1 MIHNNRM
8 ATSDP
13 LPSTREKANRET
25 SARVAEEGI
34 VLLENKGVLPF
45 DSGVSSIALYG
56 SGARHTVKGGTGS
69 GDVNVRDYVTVE
81 QGLRRSGYA
90 VVTGDVLSEYD
101 QILLDAQR
109 AYDASVR
116 ERAKAGAFA
125 GLIAMMSNPFIPPV
139 FPGLTEEVLCR
150 HPADAAV
157 YVLSRNSGEGAD
169 RRAVPGDYSLSE
181 QEISDITLLAERY
194 PRFVLLLNV
203 GGVVE
208 LAPVKNLPGAIV
220 LMGQGGSG
228 CGDAVATIL
237 SGRETPCG
245 KLTATW
251 AVEYADYP
259 FAGEFGDRYD
269 SYYKEGVFVG
279 YRWFDS
285 LGKEVLY
292 PFGYGLSYTTFAL
305 SIQGAELR
313 ENQVSVRVVVKNT
326 GAHPGKEVV
335 QLYAAPKAP
344 GLGKPYQSLAAFEKT
359 KLLAPG
365 EEQALTLNFDG
376 ELLAV
381 YNEAKAAWLI
391 EQGEYCLLCGTNSRS
406 TTPCAVICVSQTI
419 ITEQCENK
427 LRGEEVEEIGNT
439 RYFSFPKKLP
449 VLQLDPGAF
458 DTIKH
463 DYTKQPA
470 DDFGA
475 LTETELATLC
485 IGAARIDMSAVT
497 VVGTFSEGLPGA
509 AGETTSLLTEKG
521 VPSITMVDGPAGIR
535 VNPIL
540 HEKDGGYLSDPRE
553 DPIFGKLI
561 TADTAPVDLSGSVTR
576 YQYCTALPV
585 ASMLAQ
591 SWNPE
596 LLYQAGELIAAEMEL
611 LGVDIWL
618 APAMNI
624 QRNPLCGRNFEY
636 FSEDPLL
643 TGVCAA
649 ALTNGVQS
657 RPGKCVSIKH
667 FAANNQETNRNFH
680 NVHVSE
686 RALREIY
693 LRGYEICLKKSKPAT
708 VMTALNLI
716 NGVHA
721 ACDHDLLTDILRRE
735 WGFDG
740 IVMTDWGT
748 TGVPGSN
755 QGQKYDC
762 CYASDCIR
770 AGNDLIMPGSKRD
783 LDYLLA
789 DLENG
794 KLDPEDVRRC
804 GGNILKL
811 LREIESEGRNGT
823 VCTENQR
830 PE

>member
-25 SARVAEEGI
+25 STRIAEEGI

-45 DSGVSSIALYG
+45 DSGVRTIALYG
-56 SGARHTVKGGTGS
+56 SGARHTIKGGTGS

-81 QGLRRSGYA
+81 QGLLNSGYS
-90 VVTGDVLSEYD
+90 VVTGEVLAEYD
-101 QILLDAQR
+101 GILQNARLI
-109 AYDASVR
+109 YDASVR

-169 RRAVPGDYSLSE
+169 RRAVPGDYYLSE
-181 QEISDITLLAERY
+181 QEISDITLLAGQY
-194 PRFVLLLNV
+194 QKFALLLNV

-208 LAPVKNLPGAIV
+208 LSPVKDLPGAIV

-228 CGDAVATIL
+228 CGDAAAAVL
-237 SGRETPCG
+237 SGRETPSG
-245 KLTATW
+245 RLTATW
-251 AVEYADYP
+251 AEQYADYP
-259 FAGEFGDRYD
+259 FAAEFGDKYD

-285 LGKEVLY
+285 LGKDVLY
-292 PFGYGLSYTTFAL
+292 PFGYGLSYTAFTL
-305 SIQGAELR
+305 SIQGTELSGHR
-313 ENQVSVRVVVKNT
+313 VSVRVAVKNT
-326 GAHPGKEVV
+326 GVRPGKEVV
-335 QLYAAPKAP
+335 QLYAAPKSP
-344 GLGKPYQSLAAFEKT
+344 GLEKPYQSLVAFKKT
-359 KLLAPG
+359 KLLQPG
-365 EEQALTLNFDG
+365 EEQTLTLNFDA
-376 ELLAV
+376 ELFAV
-381 YNEAKAAWLI
+381 YHEQRAVWLI
-391 EQGEYCLLCGTNSRS
+391 EQGEYCLLCGTDSRT
-406 TTPCAVICVSQTI
+406 TTPCAVVSLPESILLQ
-419 ITEQCENK
+419 QCENK
-427 LRGEEVEEIGNT
+427 LRGERIEEIGST
-439 RYFSFPKKLP
+439 RYFTFPEQLP
-449 VLQLDPGAF
+449 VLRLDPGAF
-458 DTIKH
+458 CPVKH
-463 DYTKQPA
+463 DYTQRSAA
-470 DDFGA
+470 DVEG
-475 LTETELATLC
+475 LTDRELATLC
-485 IGAARIDMSAVT
+485 IGAARIDLSAVT

-521 VPSITMVDGPAGIR
+521 VPSITMVDGPAGVR

-540 HEKDGGYLSDPRE
+540 HEKNGGYLSDPRE
-553 DPIFGKLI
+553 DPIFSKLI

-686 RALREIY
+686 RTLREIY
-693 LRGYEICLKKSKPAT
+693 LRGYEICLKNSKPAT

-716 NGVHA
+716 NGVHT

-735 WGFDG
+735 WGFNG

>member
-25 SARVAEEGI
+25 STRIAEEGI

-45 DSGVSSIALYG
+45 DSGVRTIALYG
-56 SGARHTVKGGTGS
+56 SGARHTIKGGTGS

-81 QGLRRSGYA
+81 QGLLNSGYS
-90 VVTGDVLSEYD
+90 VVTGEVLAEYD
-101 QILLDAQR
+101 GILQNARLI
-109 AYDASVR
+109 YDASVR

-169 RRAVPGDYSLSE
+169 RRAVPGDYYLSE
-181 QEISDITLLAERY
+181 QEISDITLLAGQY
-194 PRFVLLLNV
+194 QKFALLLNV

-208 LAPVKNLPGAIV
+208 LSPVKDLPGAIV

-228 CGDAVATIL
+228 CGDAAAAVL
-237 SGRETPCG
+237 SGRETPSG
-245 KLTATW
+245 RLTATW
-251 AVEYADYP
+251 AEQYADYP
-259 FAGEFGDRYD
+259 FAAEFGDKYD

-285 LGKEVLY
+285 LGKDVLY
-292 PFGYGLSYTTFAL
+292 PFGYGLSYTAFTL
-305 SIQGAELR
+305 SIQGTELSGHR
-313 ENQVSVRVVVKNT
+313 VSVRVAVKNT
-326 GAHPGKEVV
+326 GVRPGKEVV
-335 QLYAAPKAP
+335 QLYAAPKSP
-344 GLGKPYQSLAAFEKT
+344 GLEKPYQSLVAFKKT
-359 KLLAPG
+359 KLLQPG
-365 EEQALTLNFDG
+365 EEQTLTLNFDA
-376 ELLAV
+376 ELFAV
-381 YNEAKAAWLI
+381 YHEQRAVWLI
-391 EQGEYCLLCGTNSRS
+391 EQGEYCLLCGTDSRT
-406 TTPCAVICVSQTI
+406 TTPCAVVSLPESILLQ
-419 ITEQCENK
+419 QCENK
-427 LRGEEVEEIGNT
+427 LRGERIEKIGST
-439 RYFSFPKKLP
+439 RYFTFPEQLP
-449 VLQLDPGAF
+449 VLRLDPGAF
-458 DTIKH
+458 CPVKH
-463 DYTKQPA
+463 DYTQRSAA
-470 DDFGA
+470 DVEG
-475 LTETELATLC
+475 LTDRELATLC
-485 IGAARIDMSAVT
+485 IGAARIDLSAVT

-521 VPSITMVDGPAGIR
+521 VPSITMVDGPAGVR

-540 HEKDGGYLSDPRE
+540 HEKNGGYLSDPRE
-553 DPIFGKLI
+553 DPIFSKLI

-636 FSEDPLL
+636 FSEAPLL

-686 RALREIY
+686 RTLREIY
-693 LRGYEICLKKSKPAT
+693 LRGYEICLKNSKPAT

-716 NGVHA
+716 NGVHT

-735 WGFDG
+735 WGFNG

>member
-8 ATSDP
+8 ATPDP

-25 SARVAEEGI
+25 STRIAEEGI

-45 DSGVSSIALYG
+45 DSGVSTIALYG
-56 SGARHTVKGGTGS
+56 SGARHTIKGGTGS

-81 QGLRRSGYA
+81 QGLLNSGYS
-90 VVTGDVLSEYD
+90 VVTGEVLTEYD
-101 QILLDAQR
+101 GILQNARLI
-109 AYDASVR
+109 YDASVR

-169 RRAVPGDYSLSE
+169 RRAVPGDYYLSE
-181 QEISDITLLAERY
+181 QEISDITLLASQY
-194 PRFVLLLNV
+194 QKFVLLLNV

-208 LAPVKNLPGAIV
+208 LSPVKDLPGAIV

-228 CGDAVATIL
+228 CGDAAAAVL
-237 SGRETPCG
+237 SGRETPSG
-245 KLTATW
+245 RLTATW
-251 AVEYADYP
+251 AVQYADYP
-259 FAGEFGDRYD
+259 FAAEFGDKYD
-269 SYYKEGVFVG
+269 SYYKEGAFVG

-285 LGKEVLY
+285 LGKDVLY
-292 PFGYGLSYTTFAL
+292 PFGYGLSYTAFTL
-305 SIQGAELR
+305 SIQGTELSGHR
-313 ENQVSVRVVVKNT
+313 VSVRVAVKNT
-326 GAHPGKEVV
+326 GVRPGKEVV
-335 QLYAAPKAP
+335 QLYAAPKSP
-344 GLGKPYQSLAAFEKT
+344 GLEKPYQSLVAFKKT
-359 KLLAPG
+359 KLLQPG
-365 EEQALTLNFDG
+365 EEQTLTLNFDA
-376 ELLAV
+376 ELFAV
-381 YNEAKAAWLI
+381 YH
-391 EQGEYCLLCGTNSRS
+391 EQRAVWQIDRGEYCLLCGTDSR
-406 TTPCAVICVSQTI
+406 TTAPCAVVTSPENI
-419 ITEQCENK
+419 ILEQCENK
-427 LRGEEVEEIGNT
+427 LRGERIEEIGST
-439 RYFSFPKKLP
+439 RYFAFPEQLP
-449 VLQLDPGAF
+449 VLRLEPGAF
-458 DTIKH
+458 CPVRH
-463 DYTKQPA
+463 DYTEQAAA
-470 DDFGA
+470 DVEG
-475 LTETELATLC
+475 LTDRELATLC
-485 IGAARIDMSAVT
+485 IGAARINMSAVT

-521 VPSITMVDGPAGIR
+521 VPSITMVDGPAGVR

-540 HEKDGGYLSDPRE
+540 HEKNGGYLSDPRE
-553 DPIFGKLI
+553 DPIFSKLI

-667 FAANNQETNRNFH
+667 FAANNQESNRNFH

-748 TGVPGSN
+748 NGVPGSN

-811 LREIESEGRNGT
+811 LREIESEG
-823 VCTENQR
+823 
-830 PE
+830 

>member
-1 MIHNNRM
+1 
-8 ATSDP
+8 
-13 LPSTREKANRET
+13 
-25 SARVAEEGI
+25 
-34 VLLENKGVLPF
+34 
-45 DSGVSSIALYG
+45 
-56 SGARHTVKGGTGS
+56 
-69 GDVNVRDYVTVE
+69 
-81 QGLRRSGYA
+81 
-90 VVTGDVLSEYD
+90 
-101 QILLDAQR
+101 
-109 AYDASVR
+109 
-116 ERAKAGAFA
+116 
-125 GLIAMMSNPFIPPV
+125 MMSNPFIPPV

-169 RRAVPGDYSLSE
+169 RRAVPGDYYLSE
-181 QEISDITLLAERY
+181 QEISDITLLAGQY
-194 PRFVLLLNV
+194 QKFVLLLNV

-208 LAPVKNLPGAIV
+208 LSPVKDLPGAIV

-228 CGDAVATIL
+228 CGDAAAAVL

-521 VPSITMVDGPAGIR
+521 VPSITMVDGPAGVR

-540 HEKDGGYLSDPRE
+540 HEKNGGYLSDPRE
-553 DPIFGKLI
+553 DPIFSKLI

-680 NVHVSE
+680 NAHVSE

-716 NGVHA
+716 NGAHA